1 MKKPQPKPG
10 LSASYSST
18 RHPSAAR
25 RSWPACAYLA
35 SQSATFR
42 TGWDNLAFR
51 PTPASPDA
59 TGRAA
64 GANVA
69 AGPIPVVGPP
79 MSNLIPGFVAA
90 LLLIMFLGFYAVRLN
105 SLALWVIICSVLAMV
120 IVDYVQSV
128 RSDGNKK
135 SR

>member
-1 MKKPQPKPG
+1 MASGRLLGASECGLPHRAGYHG
-10 LSASYSST
+10 LSAD
-18 RHPSAAR
+18 AR
-25 RSWPACAYLA
+25 
-35 SQSATFR
+35 Q
-42 TGWDNLAFR
+42 
-51 PTPASPDA
+51 PDA
-59 TGRAA
+59 VTTGRAA

-128 RSDGNKK
+128 RSDEKHRRK
-135 SR
+135 